1 MSAKIWPIEAISE
14 AELNKLA
21 AWLSLVLKKTDI
33 IFLKGDLGA
42 GKTTFARALIRHL
55 SNDEIVEIPSPTFSL
70 VQHYQTARV
79 DIYHFD
85 LYRIS
90 HPDEVVEIGLDEA
103 LISGVSIIEWPDR
116 LDGQIGADYLEI
128 SFDEADNPDERRL
141 TIAGHGAWAARIQ
154 RLEHM
159 LRFVEKS
166 DWGSAFPRYMQ
177 GDASARAY
185 ARLPDPARPAILM
198 NAPAQTDGP
207 PLRDG
212 KPYSRIA
219 HLSEDVRAF
228 TAIASYLRQAGFRA
242 PKIYAQDLDDGFIIL
257 QDMGDQ
263 VFGSEIENGRP
274 IGELY
279 RPAVNLLV
287 EMRQTD
293 VPDCLPISRSAPY
306 SMPQFDQAA
315 FLIEAEL
322 LIDWYWPAIKSQTIP
337 DEKRRQFVTLQKNAF
352 AKIDG
357 RDFGWMLRDFHSPNL
372 IWLNHAVQ
380 KEPFKHVGIIDFQD
394 ALRGPRSYDL
404 VSLLQD
410 ARLDVPEDLE
420 VELLS
425 HYCVQAGTR
434 ETEFNEEQFR
444 LSYAILGAQ
453 RNTKILGIFAR
464 LAIRDKKH
472 AYLRHMPIIWNYL
485 ERNLAHL
492 ELNELKNWFDDNFPK
507 DVRQSSIN
515 IERHI

>member
-1 MSAKIWPIEAISE
+1 MAISGPQ
-14 AELNKLA
+14 
-21 AWLSLVLKKTDI
+21 KTDI
-33 IFLKGDLGA
+33 LFLKGDLGA

-103 LISGVSIIEWPDR
+103 LVKGVSIIEWPDR
-116 LDGQIGADYLEI
+116 LDGEIGADYLEI
-128 SFDEADNPDERRL
+128 SFDEADNPDERHL
-141 TIAGHGAWAARIQ
+141 MITGHGTWAARIQ

-166 DWGSAFPRYMQ
+166 DWGSAAPRYMQ

-219 HLSEDVRAF
+219 HLSEDVQAF

-242 PKIYAQDLDDGFIIL
+242 PEIYAQDLDDGFIIL

-279 RPAVNLLV
+279 RPAVDLLL

-293 VPDCLPISRSAPY
+293 VAGLFADPPHHLLP
-306 SMPQFDQAA
+306 
-315 FLIEAEL
+315 
-322 LIDWYWPAIKSQTIP
+322 
-337 DEKRRQFVTLQKNAF
+337 NA
-352 AKIDG
+352 
-357 RDFGWMLRDFHSPNL
+357 
-372 IWLNHAVQ
+372 
-380 KEPFKHVGIIDFQD
+380 
-394 ALRGPRSYDL
+394 
-404 VSLLQD
+404 
-410 ARLDVPEDLE
+410 
-420 VELLS
+420 
-425 HYCVQAGTR
+425 
-434 ETEFNEEQFR
+434 
-444 LSYAILGAQ
+444 
-453 RNTKILGIFAR
+453 
-464 LAIRDKKH
+464 AIRSGRVPYRGRVVD
-472 AYLRHMPIIWNYL
+472 
-485 ERNLAHL
+485 
-492 ELNELKNWFDDNFPK
+492 
-507 DVRQSSIN
+507 
-515 IERHI
+515 